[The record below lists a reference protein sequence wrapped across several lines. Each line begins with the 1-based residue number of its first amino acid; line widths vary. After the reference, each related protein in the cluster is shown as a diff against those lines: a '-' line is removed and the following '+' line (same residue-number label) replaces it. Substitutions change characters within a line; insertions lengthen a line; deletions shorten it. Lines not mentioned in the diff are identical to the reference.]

1 MKIGLALAGGG
12 IKGAGHIG
20 VIKALQENDIEI
32 GYIGGTSIGSIVASL
47 FAMGYSTDEMLRLF
61 KFFAKD
67 IMRVNPRYYWN
78 NIKTSKRFIGDGLI
92 SGEAIEMAI
101 DECAELKSLHSIQD
115 LIIPIVMPTVDINEN
130 KEYVSTNHLYD
141 ENFKE
146 DTYIR
151 DISIGKAV
159 RASSSYPGVFAPT
172 IYEGHQFVDGGVI
185 DNLPANEVRKLGAT
199 RVLSVRFGIKSESK
213 PQNMIEI
220 ALRSLDLIFNQRAK
234 AEFEA
239 ADYALTLELPEATVF
254 NIKKIDYCYNIGYTT
269 AIENISKIKEMINK

>member
-115 LIIPIVMPTVDINEN
+115 LRIPIVMPTVDINEN

-199 RVLSVRFGIKSESK
+199 KVLSVRFGIKSESK

-220 ALRSLDLIFNQRAK
+220 ALRSLDLIFDQRAK